1 MSHVITRGLNMLG
14 STGVSAAH
22 EAIIAVT
29 ICVAVSHGNIC
40 VSVCSRKHEHLGIHF
55 SLRFRV

>member
-1 MSHVITRGLNMLG
+1 MLG